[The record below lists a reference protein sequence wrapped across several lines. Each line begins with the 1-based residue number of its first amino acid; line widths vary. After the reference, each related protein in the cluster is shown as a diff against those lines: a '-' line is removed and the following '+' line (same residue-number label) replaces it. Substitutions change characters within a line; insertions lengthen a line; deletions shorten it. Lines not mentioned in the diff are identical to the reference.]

1 MSWKFVVN
9 DDFDLA
15 QLKHWKQFF
24 EEDLKSA
31 KEYLRQVQKWQKLF
45 VLSNDWALNI
55 AKEDIKISRENLA
68 KVNMAIKIAEG
79 RAEKYETKFEKAIL
93 HEKRKAEIKKKRFWD
108 WS

>member
-15 QLKHWKQFF
+15 TLKHWKQFF

-31 KEYLRQVQKWQKLF
+31 KEYLRQVQKWERLYKLP
-45 VLSNDWALNI
+45 NKWAEDI
-55 AKEDIKISRENLA
+55 AKEDIKISRGNLA
-68 KVNMAIKIAEG
+68 KVNEAIKLAEG
-79 RAEKYETKFEKAIL
+79 RAEQYETKSKRETYI
-93 HEKRKAEIKKKRFWD
+93 EKREKEKKKHW